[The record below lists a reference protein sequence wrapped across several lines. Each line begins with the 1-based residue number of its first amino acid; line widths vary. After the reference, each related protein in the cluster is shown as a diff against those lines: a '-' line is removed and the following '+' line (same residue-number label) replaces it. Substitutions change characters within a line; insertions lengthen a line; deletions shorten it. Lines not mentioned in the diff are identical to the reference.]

1 MSATTGTIG
10 VRRVVGSRH
19 VFRAL
24 LLIAVIVLSVLAT
37 ARILAADR
45 VTEEPTLIQPVGS
58 ATSDER
64 RPHGFGRGFQDE
76 APKAG
81 PRNPLRLPKS

>member
-24 LLIAVIVLSVLAT
+24 LLIAVIVISVLAT

-45 VTEEPTLIQPVGS
+45 AVDRPTQIQPVGT

-64 RPHGFGRGFQDE
+64 KPHGFGRGFQE
-76 APKAG
+76 ETPEAG